1 MKNNVTVLGVFNI
14 QKGRLYS
21 LNFGFDFIPMPG
33 MKFKID
39 GIDVKVTAV
48 NNSIDEFLSKSK
60 REFIWDLILESEE
73 KINLKVNQTYA
84 FIMEKAESLFR

>member
-33 MKFKID
+33 MIFKID
-39 GIDVKVTAV
+39 GIDVRVASV
-48 NNSIDEFLSKSK
+48 NNSINEFLSKSK

-73 KINLKVNQTYA
+73 KINFKVNQTYT